1 VVTLKVSEG
10 AAYGAALQSL
20 WCWQQQQGEACSIDA
35 LTDRFVKV
43 DRAAVAKP
51 NTRNAARYQ
60 DLQVL
65 QDQTALA
72 LSKVF
77 SRHRAI
83 TEQG

>member
-1 VVTLKVSEG
+1 MEQLCNH
-10 AAYGAALQSL
+10 YGAGIPGCEHVDK
-20 WCWQQQQGEACSIDA
+20 CWQQQQGEACSIDA